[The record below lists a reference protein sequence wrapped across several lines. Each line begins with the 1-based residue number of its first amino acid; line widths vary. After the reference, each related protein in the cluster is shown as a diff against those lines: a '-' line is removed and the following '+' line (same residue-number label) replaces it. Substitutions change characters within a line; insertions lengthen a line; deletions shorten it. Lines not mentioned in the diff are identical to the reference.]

1 MALKDEWKKTGQE
14 LGDAFTGLG
23 KSLVRTAKVGADM
36 TQNWAEDRDPHE
48 GIRSKTSRTTEAGR
62 RPAAGW
68 ATRWSSSG
76 RPCST
81 LRKPVQ
87 KRLKTGQSRTK
98 RKNKKHDLFG

>member
-36 TQNWAEDRDPHE
+36 TQNWA
-48 GIRSKTSRTTEAGR
+48 GIVTRTRASRSKTSRTTEAGR

-81 LRKPVQ
+81 LRKPAQ
-87 KRLKTGQSRTK
+87 KR
-98 RKNKKHDLFG
+98 

>member
-48 GIRSKTSRTTEAGR
+48 GITQQSVTNDGSWQKTGR
-62 RPAAGW
+62 RMGDALEQLGKTVLHTA
-68 ATRWSSSG
+68 
-76 RPCST
+76 
-81 LRKPVQ
+81 
-87 KRLKTGQSRTK
+87 KTGA
-98 RKNKKHDLFG
+98 KKVENWEEQDEKKE